1 LPLNDL
7 SDKTIF
13 QSFYCQEELFMSLMA
28 GKRGVIF
35 GVAND
40 KSIAWGI
47 AQQLHAAG
55 AELAFTYLNE
65 ALEKRVRPLAG
76 SLGSTI
82 ILPCDVGSDEEIASV
97 FIELERQWGSID
109 FVVHAVAFANRED
122 LKNPFS
128 QTSREGFLLALDIS
142 AYSLV
147 AMTRYALPLFKGG
160 GSIVTMSYLGAVM
173 AVPDYNVM
181 GVAKAALESSVRYLA
196 AELGQRNIR
205 VNAVSAGPI
214 KTLAASGVGNFKEKL
229 HIMEERSPLRRTVTQ
244 EEVGKASLYLLSD
257 LASGVTGEV
266 HYVDGGFNISAG

>member
-1 LPLNDL
+1 
-7 SDKTIF
+7 
-13 QSFYCQEELFMSLMA
+13 MGLMA

-40 KSIAWGI
+40 KSIAWGV
-47 AQQLHAAG
+47 AQQLHDQG
-55 AELAFTYLNE
+55 AELAFTFLNE
-65 ALEKRVRPLAG
+65 ALEKRVRPLAE

-82 ILPCDVGSDEEIASV
+82 ILPCDVGSDDEIASV
-97 FIELERQWGSID
+97 FKELERQWGTID
-109 FVVHAVAFANRED
+109 FVVHAVAFANRDD

-128 QTSREGFLLALDIS
+128 QTRREGFALAMDIS

-147 AMTRYALPLFKGG
+147 AMTRCAIPLMPAG
-160 GSIVTMSYLGAVM
+160 GSIVTMSYLGSM
-173 AVPDYNVM
+173 LAVPGYNVM

-196 AELGQRNIR
+196 AELGRLNIR

-229 HIMEERSPLRRTVTQ
+229 HIMEERSPLRRTVSQ

>member
-1 LPLNDL
+1 
-7 SDKTIF
+7 
-13 QSFYCQEELFMSLMA
+13 MGLMD

-40 KSIAWGI
+40 KSIAWGV

-55 AELAFTYLNE
+55 AEIAFTYLNE
-65 ALEKRVRPLAG
+65 ALEKRVRPLAEG
-76 SLGSTI
+76 MGATI
-82 ILPCDVGSDEEIASV
+82 ILPCDVASDNEIAEV
-97 FIELERQWGSID
+97 FKELERQWGTID

-122 LKNPFS
+122 LKNPFT
-128 QTSREGFLLALDIS
+128 QTSREGFALAMDIS

-147 AMTRYALPLFKGG
+147 AMTRFAVPLMPAG
-160 GSIVTMSYLGAVM
+160 GSIVTMSYLGSM
-173 AVPDYNVM
+173 LAVPGYNVM

-196 AELGQRNIR
+196 AELGERNIR

-229 HIMEERSPLRRTVTQ
+229 HIMEERSPLRRTVNQ

-257 LASGVTGEV
+257 LSSGVTGEV
-266 HYVDGGFNISAG
+266 HYVDGGFNISAA

>member
-1 LPLNDL
+1 
-7 SDKTIF
+7 
-13 QSFYCQEELFMSLMA
+13 MGLMD
-28 GKRGVIF
+28 GKRGIIF

-47 AQQLHAAG
+47 AQQLHEAG

-65 ALEKRVRPLAG
+65 ALEKRVRPLAE
-76 SLGSTI
+76 SLGSKI
-82 ILPCDVGSDEEIASV
+82 VLPCDVAADDDIAAV
-97 FIELERQWGSID
+97 FKELDKQWGTID

-122 LKNPFS
+122 LKRPFS
-128 QTSREGFLLALDIS
+128 QTSREGFALAMDIS

-147 AMTRYALPLFKGG
+147 AMTRFAMPLMTSG
-160 GSIVTMSYLGAVM
+160 GSIITMSYLGAVL

-196 AELGQRNIR
+196 AELGPQKIR

-229 HIMEERSPLRRTVTQ
+229 HTMEERSPLRRTVTQ

-266 HYVDGGFNISAG
+266 HYVDGGFNISAL